1 MTNVACAGLEYASVW
16 SQGKALIHALVIT
29 FATLRPIRPK
39 TKAFAGVVEP
49 RVNVVSKD
57 GPARIGGRRRVL

>member
-29 FATLRPIRPK
+29 FATLAPIPPK
-39 TKAFAGVVEP
+39 TKGFAGVVEP
-49 RVNVVSKD
+49 RVHVVS
-57 GPARIGGRRRVL
+57 R

>member
-29 FATLRPIRPK
+29 FRPRPGQPLE
-39 TKAFAGVVEP
+39 TKAFVGV
-49 RVNVVSKD
+49 
-57 GPARIGGRRRVL
+57 G